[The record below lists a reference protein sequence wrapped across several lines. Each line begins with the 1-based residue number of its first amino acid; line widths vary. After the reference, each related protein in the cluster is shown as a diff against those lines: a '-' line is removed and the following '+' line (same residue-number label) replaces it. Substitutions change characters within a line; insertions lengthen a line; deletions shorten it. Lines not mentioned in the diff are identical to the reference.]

1 MPLITVKNHG
11 VGQELASV
19 HVCARGGLSSAKPDH
34 LSAPDLSTINAY
46 AALYLSLILE
56 MFPVFTDLNRYIH
69 RI

>member
-1 MPLITVKNHG
+1 M
-11 VGQELASV
+11 
-19 HVCARGGLSSAKPDH
+19 SSAKPDR